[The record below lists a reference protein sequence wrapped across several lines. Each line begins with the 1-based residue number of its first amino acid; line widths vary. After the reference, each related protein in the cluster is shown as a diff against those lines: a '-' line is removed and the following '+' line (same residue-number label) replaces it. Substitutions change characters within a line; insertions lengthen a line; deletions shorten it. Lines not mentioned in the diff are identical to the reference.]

1 MPAKEHP
8 YDAIASDL
16 FDWMQGE
23 VDYHVQAMQG
33 GYRAPFSA
41 ETSEADKLEYYR
53 RQVYKTKPNG
63 DIEYESPNPEGR
75 DKILKQYGT
84 QAYAEIM
91 NAVKPKQGIR
101 PAPEMEPQA
110 DPLAAAMPPM
120 PEDEVPVE
128 PV

>member
-1 MPAKEHP
+1 MSDKIHP
-8 YDAIASDL
+8 FDAIASDL

-23 VDYHVQAMQG
+23 VDYHVQAIQG

-101 PAPEMEPQA
+101 PPIEPEPA
-110 DPLAAAMPPM
+110 SDPLAMEMPQM
-120 PEDEVPVE
+120 PEEVE
-128 PV
+128 PVP